1 MNSSKNQN
9 DLSMG
14 LNDQISFLEPKSTL
28 TPRGV
33 EEKKEGEY
41 IKNYYKKP

>member
-14 LNDQISFLEPKSTL
+14 LNDQISFLEPKL
-28 TPRGV
+28 AMTPRDEREAGI
-33 EEKKEGEY
+33 ERHQNLKKA
-41 IKNYYKKP
+41 